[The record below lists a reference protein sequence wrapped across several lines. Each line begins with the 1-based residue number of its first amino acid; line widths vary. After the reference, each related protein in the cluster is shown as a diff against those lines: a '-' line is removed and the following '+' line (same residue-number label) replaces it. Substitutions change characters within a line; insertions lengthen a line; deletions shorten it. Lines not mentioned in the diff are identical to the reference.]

1 MYAPNVL
8 LAFHV
13 SDWASLYDV
22 GSYTGSDIDVPAL
35 GRRVAAFAKRSGMAK
50 VRTDTSAYD
59 VLFNDVADRDSA
71 VAGNWWDRRNVTFPN
86 FHRWERY
93 VGAVH
98 RFHGQARGGVADPRG
113 EPVLPDGE
121 QRRRAHPGQRAE
133 YFFHHIVELKAVG
146 IVALLFG
153 RGNPGTT
160 HTDDQR
166 DGVTNPASF
175 CTSDGVSGPQVC
187 NAHVSHIADDDG
199 GYLRIRARAYY
210 QDPVT
215 LERPD
220 RGPRGASDR

>member
-1 MYAPNVL
+1 VYAPNVL

-93 VGAVH
+93 AGAVH
-98 RFHGQARGGVADPRG
+98 RSTGKPVVVWQIPEGTSTSGRRATATGTPRTTGRVLLPPHRRAEGGRDRRAAVRAG
-113 EPVLPDGE
+113 EPRDYAHRRSA
-121 QRRRAHPGQRAE
+121 RRRDEPGVVL
-133 YFFHHIVELKAVG
+133 HL
-146 IVALLFG
+146 G
-153 RGNPGTT
+153 R
-160 HTDDQR
+160 
-166 DGVTNPASF
+166 
-175 CTSDGVSGPQVC
+175 VSGPQVC